1 MRLNYYIVT
10 FKNGKTVFVTC
21 FNKEEAEI
29 LSKALMIKS
38 GFTREI
44 ESIVTTNDLKKMKD
58 TDYIA

>member
-1 MRLNYYIVT
+1 MKLNYYIVT
-10 FKNGKTVFVTC
+10 FKNGKTVFATC

-44 ESIVTTNDLKKMKD
+44 ESIVTTNDLTKMKD